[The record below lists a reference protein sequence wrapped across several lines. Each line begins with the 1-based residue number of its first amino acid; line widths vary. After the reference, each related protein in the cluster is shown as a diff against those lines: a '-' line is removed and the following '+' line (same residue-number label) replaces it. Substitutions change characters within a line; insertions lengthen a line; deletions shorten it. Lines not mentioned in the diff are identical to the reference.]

1 MGVGR
6 KECFPPSPQAWA
18 MKEERGEQDSGIL
31 PLVAGKK
38 KADAESRERH
48 EGARVCVGRTV
59 RPVCMCAEE
68 GAGLE
73 AGRSRGAE
81 H

>member
-1 MGVGR
+1 MWVGR
-6 KECFPPSPQAWA
+6 KECSPPSPQAWT
-18 MKEERGEQDSGIL
+18 MEEERGEPDSGIL
-31 PLVAGKK
+31 P
-38 KADAESRERH
+38 ADAESRERH